1 MKKRFIRITHSF
13 RRMIPNLKLCLIISA
28 ALTMV
33 YLYLITFFAETPNYC
48 PLTWPENQTR
58 DIRKLIRPT
67 ENTFNLIPTNVCDGD
82 KNHLLLLIVVTSAI
96 NNFDNR
102 QAIRESWGKE
112 LKEYDS
118 KVKMIFLV
126 GEESSNYANIQ
137 QNIVIESDQH
147 RDILQAS
154 FTESYYNLTIKSL
167 NMLKWFSETC
177 QKQNYEYLMKVDDDV
192 YINIDQVYDLI
203 IENTHPN
210 ILTGFIH
217 CGIMAQTEGKSCLP
231 PFMLTGYNK
240 NYWLYRLIGVHW
252 YPNYLAGPAYLMSK
266 STADILYKTAM
277 TVPAL
282 HMEDVYV
289 TGMLPSFYN
298 QAGHLQNTKHSIMPF
313 INDQN
318 SQRRSVD
325 QVHPIGDE
333 RFNIQK
339 VELDPCKYA
348 NLISSHDLNHTEM
361 TKIHKLITDLRE
373 TPDYKRNICSNY
385 SAKKEKI
392 SCFWDMDIF

>member
-1 MKKRFIRITHSF
+1 MIRDTGTG
-13 RRMIPNLKLCLIISA
+13 
-28 ALTMV
+28 LTS
-33 YLYLITFFAETPNYC
+33 I
-48 PLTWPENQTR
+48 
-58 DIRKLIRPT
+58 
-67 ENTFNLIPTNVCDGD
+67 
-82 KNHLLLLIVVTSAI
+82 
-96 NNFDNR
+96 
-102 QAIRESWGKE
+102 
-112 LKEYDS
+112 
-118 KVKMIFLV
+118 
-126 GEESSNYANIQ
+126 
-137 QNIVIESDQH
+137 
-147 RDILQAS
+147 
-154 FTESYYNLTIKSL
+154 
-167 NMLKWFSETC
+167 
-177 QKQNYEYLMKVDDDV
+177 
-192 YINIDQVYDLI
+192 YIHID
-203 IENTHPN
+203 
-210 ILTGFIH
+210 F
-217 CGIMAQTEGKSCLP
+217 
-231 PFMLTGYNK
+231 
-240 NYWLYRLIGVHW
+240 
-252 YPNYLAGPAYLMSK
+252 
-266 STADILYKTAM
+266 LYKTAM